1 MIRAYKKE
9 DIDEIVA
16 LELDTLGT
24 TLGKEMLI
32 DNLSNELS
40 YFYVY
45 EENNHILGYI
55 SISFDG
61 YQGEILNFCVN
72 KDYQHK
78 GIGSKLLNELMNLL
92 IEKGAKSFI
101 LEVRESNNNAIRLY
115 EKFGFKEISIRKNYY
130 SNLENAKVLLKEV

>member
-1 MIRAYKKE
+1 
-9 DIDEIVA
+9 
-16 LELDTLGT
+16 
-24 TLGKEMLI
+24 
-32 DNLSNELS
+32 
-40 YFYVY
+40 
-45 EENNHILGYI
+45 
-55 SISFDG
+55 
-61 YQGEILNFCVN
+61 FCVN

-78 GIGSKLLNELMNLL
+78 GIGSELLNELMNFL